1 MVLGDKYELEADVKD
16 MYQKSGVSHL
26 LAISGLHISI
36 AGMSVYNMLRKR
48 LNQKISALAGILV
61 ILSYLIFTGESVSAA
76 RAVCMLVMTI
86 IADVRAR
93 TYDMLT
99 ALAMAS
105 VMQIIDNPY
114 IICNTSYIMSFF
126 AMLGIALVLPV
137 ISSADKTL
145 VFIKKKNRKN
155 RTLKDEVIYLLCDS
169 LSGCIAIQLMLLP
182 ALLYISY
189 ETSFISVI
197 LNLIVIPLMPVVMI
211 SGIASGLVG
220 LVSIKCAW
228 FMAGAAH
235 YVLKLYDILCKACAD
250 IQAGTYVTGRPQV
263 WQLVLYM
270 FILAVWI
277 AADSE
282 YVKYCTIYNI
292 SNVHG
297 IWRNVSNNAS
307 NIHYVWRNVCNVS
320 NLHDASRNVSN
331 IYRNS
336 CNISHNIKS
345 VILIV
350 LLILAAVN
358 MYHI

>member
-1 MVLGDKYELEADVKD
+1 MLWRDV
-16 MYQKSGVSHL
+16 Y
-26 LAISGLHISI
+26 
-36 AGMSVYNMLRKR
+36 KR
-48 LNQKISALAGILV
+48 QGILV
-61 ILSYLIFTGESVSAA
+61 ILSYMIFTGESVSAA

-105 VMQIIDNPY
+105 VMQIMDNPY

-182 ALLYISY
+182 ALLYVSY

-197 LNLIVIPLMPVVMI
+197 LNLIVIPLMPVVI
-211 SGIASGLVG
+211 IRGIVSGLVG

-235 YVLKLYDILCKACAD
+235 YVLKLYDISVSYTHLVYLIINTRTIIICIIRIHYYSLL
-250 IQAGTYVTGRPQV
+250 IQA
-263 WQLVLYM
+263 
-270 FILAVWI
+270 
-277 AADSE
+277 
-282 YVKYCTIYNI
+282 
-292 SNVHG
+292 
-297 IWRNVSNNAS
+297 
-307 NIHYVWRNVCNVS
+307 
-320 NLHDASRNVSN
+320 
-331 IYRNS
+331 
-336 CNISHNIKS
+336 
-345 VILIV
+345 VILHIKHHIIFFINYILNSSCKV
-350 LLILAAVN
+350 LTAITLVQVVN
-358 MYHI
+358 SKHH